1 MLTDRFTALN
11 SPASVDIECP
21 TSAFSYPQETEADV
35 NRKHQPKHQ
44 TDADFVLISV
54 AHSHHCTHQS
64 VSLVESLGSLLVDT
78 TEARGA
84 KIQSMAM
91 PRCEVARNRQR

>member
-35 NRKHQPKHQ
+35 NRKHQPEHQ
-44 TDADFVLISV
+44 TGADLCFDLRSTLTSLYTPVGVPSREPRL
-54 AHSHHCTHQS
+54 S
-64 VSLVESLGSLLVDT
+64 VSRS
-78 TEARGA
+78 ARRENSKYGNA
-84 KIQSMAM
+84 A
-91 PRCEVARNRQR
+91 V